1 VEKIADAEGFTSVD
15 GVVLGVDSHL
25 DAHVAVA
32 LDGLGRRLGDLTAP
46 TTTRGYER
54 LRETPSL
61 GGRVRFRRVRRN
73 RGNQQLRGR
82 AHALP
87 QGCRG
92 LGGGAREAQAPS
104 SASHRQE

>member
-1 VEKIADAEGFTSVD
+1 VHGDRGLEERSSEKVEKIADAEGFTSVD

-54 LRETPSL
+54 LREATRDSFV
-61 GGRVRFRRVRRN
+61 GRKGSV
-73 RGNQQLRGR
+73 
-82 AHALP
+82 
-87 QGCRG
+87 
-92 LGGGAREAQAPS
+92 S
-104 SASHRQE
+104 